1 LTIPQ
6 VGRGLAVGDLF
17 NRGALDLVVENLT
30 GGPQILSSMPDP
42 SHHWVSVELEGAPRN
57 RLALNARVSVTANG
71 QTQLGEVRSGGSYLS
86 QNDLRLHFGL
96 GTAKSIDTLEVS
108 WPGGA
113 TQVFHGVSV
122 DRFYKLK
129 QGGALNPVTYTAKK

>member
-1 LTIPQ
+1 
-6 VGRGLAVGDLF
+6 
-17 NRGALDLVVENLT
+17 
-30 GGPQILSSMPDP
+30 
-42 SHHWVSVELEGAPRN
+42 VELEGSPRN
-57 RLALNARVSVTANG
+57 RLALNARVHVTANG

-96 GTAKSIDTLEVS
+96 GTAKSVDTLQVS

-113 TQVFHGVSV
+113 TQTFHGVAG

-129 QGGALNPVTYTAKK
+129 QGGELNPVTFAAKK